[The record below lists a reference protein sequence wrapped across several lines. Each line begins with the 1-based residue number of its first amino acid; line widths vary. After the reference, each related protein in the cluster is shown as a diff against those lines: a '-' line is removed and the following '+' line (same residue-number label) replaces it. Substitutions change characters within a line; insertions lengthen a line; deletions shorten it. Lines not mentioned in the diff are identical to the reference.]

1 MWPAAPKRRAV
12 LTPLRRLPSDLPEP
26 FSVPVP
32 AKRPAGDP
40 IGRYDLGWMWQELGV
55 EALRQ

>member
-1 MWPAAPKRRAV
+1 MAAWLKM
-12 LTPLRRLPSDLPEP
+12 LENHS
-26 FSVPVP
+26 

-40 IGRYDLGWMWQELGV
+40 IGGYDFGWMWQELGV